1 MNHSMISSLIVHIM
15 ATGVI
20 IIATVFAVILIA
32 VAFLFSEKA
41 KVKRGLRRYPQTNI
55 GSFPPGGLGSV
66 KGKVV
71 LHGQSLTA
79 PLSGRACVYYRV
91 IVEEHRSSGKS
102 SHWHKIIDDVQS
114 GTVLISDG
122 SGYALINA
130 KKSRSHIVSDANYRS
145 GTFNDATPE
154 LENFLQQHN
163 RQSTGLLNF
172 NKSLRYKEGILEEN
186 ELIAVGGKGEWKDAA
201 ALGFNLPVQRVLVIT
216 EAENAKLF
224 LTDDPSVMG

>member
-1 MNHSMISSLIVHIM
+1 M
-15 ATGVI
+15 ATGIGIIVI
-20 IIATVFAVILIA
+20 VFVIVLIV
-32 VAFLFSEKA
+32 VAFFFSEKA
-41 KVKRGLRRYPQTNI
+41 RVKRGLKRYPQTNI
-55 GSFPPGGLGSV
+55 GSFQPGGLGSV

-71 LHGQSLTA
+71 VHGQPLTA
-79 PLSGRACVYYRV
+79 PLSGRTCVYYRV

-102 SHWHKIIDDVQS
+102 SHWHKIIDDIQS
-114 GTVLISDG
+114 GTVLITDG

-130 KKSRSHIVSDANYRS
+130 QKSRSHIVADANYRS

-163 RQSTGLLNF
+163 RKSTGLLNF
-172 NKSLRYKEGILEEN
+172 NKSLRYQEGILEEN

-216 EAENAKLF
+216 EAENARLF

>member
-1 MNHSMISSLIVHIM
+1 MMP
-15 ATGVI
+15 ATIGVI
-20 IIATVFAVILIA
+20 VIVFVIVLIA
-32 VAFLFSEKA
+32 VAFFFRNKA
-41 KVKRGLRRYPQTNI
+41 VVRRGLRRYPQSSI

-71 LHGQSLTA
+71 VHGQPLTA

-91 IVEEHRSSGKS
+91 IVEEHRSNGKS
-102 SHWHKIIDDVQS
+102 SHWLKIIEDVQP
-114 GTVLISDG
+114 GTVLITDG

-130 KKSRSHIVSDANYRS
+130 QKSRSHIVADANYRS

-163 RQSTGLLNF
+163 RKSTGLLNF

-201 ALGFNLPVQRVLVIT
+201 ALGFNLPVQRVLVLT
-216 EAENAKLF
+216 EAENSRLF